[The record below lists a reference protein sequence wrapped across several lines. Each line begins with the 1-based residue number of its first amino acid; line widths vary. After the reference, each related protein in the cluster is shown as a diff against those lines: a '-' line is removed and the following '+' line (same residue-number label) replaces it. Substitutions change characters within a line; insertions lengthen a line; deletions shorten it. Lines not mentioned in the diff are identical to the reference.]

1 MPPALLRPLKLGDT
15 ILEGNILCAPLAGF
29 TDIPFRELAVEYGA
43 NLCFT
48 EMVSCEALI
57 RDNRKTRD
65 LLVRGRNEHKYG
77 IQVFTSSPAS
87 AAAAMEHISPFTPAI
102 IDLNCGCPV
111 PKVIKTGAGAALMK
125 DPKLIGEIVR
135 AMKKATPFPVSVKLR
150 TGWDHQNYTFIEAA
164 LRAQDAG
171 ASMVSLH
178 GRTRSQGYG
187 GKADWEQ
194 IARLKESLNIPVT
207 GNGDIFSAEDAR
219 DMLTQTGCDAVMIA
233 RGGLGN
239 PFLFKEIHTLLL
251 SGTPLSPPAPRER
264 IETALRH
271 LERCVEV
278 KGEPLAVK
286 EMKKQ
291 LCSYTKGINGSAAF
305 RNNLVHCESLTE
317 YHRHFSN
324 FLASLESYPPSVGQ

>member
-1 MPPALLRPLKLGDT
+1 MPPFLLKTLTLGDT
-15 ILEGNILCAPLAGF
+15 VLEGNVLCAPLAGF
-29 TDIPFRELAVEYGA
+29 TDVPFRELAVEAGA
-43 NLCFT
+43 DLCFT

-57 RDNRKTRD
+57 RENRKTRD
-65 LLVRGRNEHKYG
+65 LLVRGRNERNYG
-77 IQVFTSSPAS
+77 IQVFTSSPES
-87 AAAAMEHISPFTPAI
+87 AAAAMRYITPFSPTV

-125 DPKLIGEIVR
+125 EPVRIGEIVK
-135 AMKKATPFPVSVKLR
+135 AMKKTTTLPLSVKLR

-171 ASMVSLH
+171 ASMISLH

-194 IARLKESLNIPVT
+194 IARLKEAVEVPVT
-207 GNGDIFSAEDAR
+207 GNGDIFTAEDAR
-219 DMLTQTGCDAVMIA
+219 DMLIQTKCDAVMVA
-233 RGGLGN
+233 RGALGN
-239 PFLFKEIHTLLL
+239 PFLFREIRTLL
-251 SGTPLSPPAPRER
+251 SGMEVHSPPTPRER

-278 KGEPLAVK
+278 KGEVLAVK

-305 RNNLVHCESLTE
+305 RNRLVHCESLRE
-317 YHRHFSN
+317 YREHFSE
-324 FLASLESYPPSVGQ
+324 FLASLQD